1 MPAWM
6 PMPAKANT
14 PLIGME
20 PPMTISL
27 SAARA
32 AGNGRRWRQRIAVAS
47 RLLSTVLL
55 MLVSFS

>member
-1 MPAWM
+1 
-6 PMPAKANT
+6 MPAKANT

-32 AGNGRRWRQRIAVAS
+32 TGRPAVAERIAVAS